1 MAYRPRT
8 GQIVRFSAT
17 CLVARLLSTGNKMK
31 YLISFLLLVCSA
43 ASAQTTHGNCSPTFG
58 TIGGNSV
65 VNICPGDRF
74 SSAQEAFFVA
84 SHPTTV
90 TVADLQFM
98 SWFEDAT
105 TPFLTVVLD
114 NKSDVPALDVSVDVL
129 NERTGSSYSALRPF
143 KLHES
148 GVFKRL
154 GARAIS
160 IAAKQQ
166 GEYPLLS
173 VPDLWTQVHPEI
185 PANYCPY
192 DASISLID
200 ETEASAAK
208 LQSLLERRASDAN
221 SDDNDGRLYL
231 KRVTQ
236 EIGTFLR
243 IRYRTIFDQRVT
255 SYAIVFIHYAD
266 TTGQG
271 DVWYPSRKAVGS
283 LRCINRSMEGM
294 PVVNFS
300 S

>member
-1 MAYRPRT
+1 ME
-8 GQIVRFSAT
+8 I
-17 CLVARLLSTGNKMK
+17 KMK
-31 YLISFLLLVCSA
+31 YLTPFLFLVCAA

-58 TIGGNSV
+58 TIGGNAV

-90 TVADLQFM
+90 TVADLQFT

-105 TPFLTVVLD
+105 TPFLTVVLA
-114 NKSDVPALDVSVDVL
+114 NNSDVPALDVSVDVL
-129 NERTGSSYSALRPF
+129 NERTGSSYPVLRPF

-148 GVFKRL
+148 GVLKRL

-160 IAAKQQ
+160 IAANQQ

-173 VPDLWTQVHPEI
+173 VPDLWAQVHPDV

-200 ETEASAAK
+200 EKEASAAEF
-208 LQSLLERRASDAN
+208 QSFLAHRVSDATVVN
-221 SDDNDGRLYL
+221 NDGQLHSNRG
-231 KRVTQ
+231 TQ
-236 EIGTFLR
+236 EIGTLLR

-255 SYAIVFIHYAD
+255 SYAVVFIHYAD

-283 LRCINRSMEGM
+283 FRCINRSMEGM